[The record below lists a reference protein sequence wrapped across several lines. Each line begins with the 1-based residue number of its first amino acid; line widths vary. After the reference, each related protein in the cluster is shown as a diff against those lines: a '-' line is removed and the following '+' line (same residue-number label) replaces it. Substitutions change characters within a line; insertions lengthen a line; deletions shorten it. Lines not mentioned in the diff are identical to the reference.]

1 MITITPP
8 TLPTKTLL
16 QGCEYVPAAKTDV
29 TQTWRRFGW
38 VPTEKTP
45 VQALELPVRPTL
57 KEYFAND

>member
-1 MITITPP
+1 MITITSP

>member
-8 TLPTKTLL
+8 SKTLL